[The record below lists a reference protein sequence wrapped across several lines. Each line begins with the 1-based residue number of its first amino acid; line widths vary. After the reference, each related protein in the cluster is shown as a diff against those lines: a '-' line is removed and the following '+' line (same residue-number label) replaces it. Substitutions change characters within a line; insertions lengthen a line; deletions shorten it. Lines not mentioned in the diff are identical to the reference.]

1 MSGHQKKKYA
11 KAAADAKQDCGC
23 NVGETERLISAF
35 TGGMLLMKGL
45 RRGSPLGLAMA
56 AMGAGGLYRA
66 ATGYCPMYK
75 ALGVNT
81 NTSGQKLA
89 NVAEAAKNFGSEKLA
104 TVAEAAKTFT
114 ADARN
119 AVSDALATK

>member
-1 MSGHQKKKYA
+1 MSGHQKKKYMKSLEA
-11 KAAADAKQDCGC
+11 QQDCGC

-35 TGGMLLMKGL
+35 TGGLLLVKGL

-81 NTSGQKLA
+81 NTPGQKLS
-89 NVAEAAKNFGSEKLA
+89 NVAEAAKNFSSEKLA
-104 TVAEAAKTFT
+104 NVADAAKTFT

-119 AVSDALATK
+119 AVSDALATR

>member
-1 MSGHQKKKYA
+1 MSGHLKKKFA
-11 KAAADAKQDCGC
+11 KAVAEANKDCGC

-35 TGGMLLMKGL
+35 TGGLLLMKGL

-81 NTSGQKLA
+81 NTPGQKLS
-89 NVAEAAKNFGSEKLA
+89 NVAEAAKDFGSEKLA
-104 TVAEAAKTFT
+104 TVADTARKFT

-119 AVSDALATK
+119 AVSDAIAAR

>member
-1 MSGHQKKKYA
+1 MSGHQKRKYA
-11 KAAADAKQDCGC
+11 KAAAEAKECGC

-35 TGGMLLMKGL
+35 TGGLLFMKGL
-45 RRGSPLGLAMA
+45 RRGSPLGLAIA

-81 NTSGQKLA
+81 NTPGQKLS
-89 NVAEAAKNFGSEKLA
+89 NVAEAAKNFSSEKLA

-119 AVSDALATK
+119 AVSDAIATR

>member
-1 MSGHQKKKYA
+1 MSGHQIKKYA
-11 KAAADAKQDCGC
+11 KAAAKAAQDCDC

-35 TGGMLLMKGL
+35 TGGLLLMKGL

-66 ATGYCPMYK
+66 ATGHCPMYK

-81 NTSGQKLA
+81 NTSGQKLSNIA
-89 NVAEAAKNFGSEKLA
+89 DAAKDFGNEKLA
-104 TVAEAAKTFT
+104 TVAEAAKNFT

-119 AVSDALATK
+119 AVSDVLATR